1 MKYTKVF
8 YFLAQLGLVLFAVL
22 FGLRMVGAI
31 FAVVTPI
38 LDAVIG
44 WLYDHAIVGG
54 LMVGIAFLVWWFGE
68 ECERA
73 IRKERKER
81 KGKCSMF

>member
-1 MKYTKVF
+1 MRKYFRAF
-8 YFLAQLGLVLFAVL
+8 YFMMQVGLVLLALL

-44 WLYDHAIVGG
+44 WLYDHALVGG
-54 LMVGIAFLVWWFGE
+54 LTVAIGFVVVWFGE
-68 ECERA
+68 ECERQM
-73 IRKERKER
+73 RKERR
-81 KGKCSMF
+81 R

>member
-1 MKYTKVF
+1 MRKYFRAF
-8 YFLAQLGLVLFAVL
+8 YFLMQVGLVLLALL

-54 LMVGIAFLVWWFGE
+54 LMVGVAILVWWFGD
-68 ECERA
+68 ECDRQKE
-73 IRKERKER
+73 KERKR
-81 KGKCSMF
+81 G